1 MKKYLCSVC
10 GYIYNP
16 DENNDIEFE
25 KLESDWVCPI
35 CQASKEEFEE
45 II

>member
-1 MKKYLCSVC
+1 MKKYLCTVC

-16 DENNDIEFE
+16 SEHDNVDFND
-25 KLESDWVCPI
+25 LDADWVCPI

-45 II
+45 IL